1 MHPRS
6 RSMRQRQRG
15 DGNVSRGQSPAT
27 SVATMVSGDA
37 IIEDG
42 GDHPHPQE
50 EVLQHARPSQA
61 ARDPVYNMDG
71 REVGRPYA
79 YRDDVGSV
87 GILTGNW
94 GGHRANAATQAAMD
108 LDLKSGPATIICL
121 QEAHEGVADVLARP
135 APPPPPAVTRGGRD
149 GAWAK
154 CNACGRGWVE
164 QKHGSSRR

>member
-1 MHPRS
+1 MGGVVFTPTVVGA
-6 RSMRQRQRG
+6 MRQRQRG

-50 EVLQHARPSQA
+50 EVPQHARPSQA

-71 REVGRPYA
+71 REVGRPY
-79 YRDDVGSV
+79 V
-87 GILTGNW
+87 
-94 GGHRANAATQAAMD
+94 ATQAAMD

-121 QEAHEGVADVLARP
+121 QEAPEGVADVRARP
-135 APPPPPAVTRGGRD
+135 ALHLHPRLRGMVGKTGPKPSTTPSAPRRTATRT
-149 GAWAK
+149 
-154 CNACGRGWVE
+154 
-164 QKHGSSRR
+164 SSL

>member
-50 EVLQHARPSQA
+50 EVPQHARPSQA
-61 ARDPVYNMDG
+61 AREPVFNMDG

-79 YRDDVGSV
+79 YRDDVGWLS
-87 GILTGNW
+87 
-94 GGHRANAATQAAMD
+94 A
-108 LDLKSGPATIICL
+108 S
-121 QEAHEGVADVLARP
+121 
-135 APPPPPAVTRGGRD
+135 
-149 GAWAK
+149 
-154 CNACGRGWVE
+154 
-164 QKHGSSRR
+164 